1 MAYFQKNQFESAIR
15 DWKEY
20 LRYDSE
26 DAEVNYRIGLTYLKI
41 DDYDNAL
48 TYLSRATELDEN
60 LGSAYYQRANL
71 YSLQKKYLEAAK
83 DYTKAIELGIG
94 LDICYFNRGI
104 AYLSENKITQAIAD
118 LEKVLEIS
126 DNEVLLTEAQNVL
139 DLIDAEMKSK
149 K

>member
-1 MAYFQKNQFESAIR
+1 M
-15 DWKEY
+15 
-20 LRYDSE
+20 
-26 DAEVNYRIGLTYLKI
+26 
-41 DDYDNAL
+41 
-48 TYLSRATELDEN
+48 
-60 LGSAYYQRANL
+60 
-71 YSLQKKYLEAAK
+71 
-83 DYTKAIELGIG
+83 GIG

-104 AYLSENKITQAIAD
+104 AYLSENKIAQAIAD